1 MKISEKRHTKL
12 YRSISNPITDLRVK
26 HSMGDVK
33 DLDEELFVLE
43 NRIYKE
49 IKEALDLQKT

>member
-1 MKISEKRHTKL
+1 MNISEKRHEKL
-12 YRSISNPITDLRVK
+12 YKAVSNPIMSLRVK
-26 HSMGDVK
+26 SGMGNVK

-49 IKEALDLQKT
+49 IKEALNLTRL

>member
-1 MKISEKRHTKL
+1 MKISEKRHANL
-12 YRSISNPITDLRVK
+12 YRAISNPIIDLRVR
-26 HSMGDVK
+26 HSMGEVK

-49 IKEALDLQKT
+49 IKEVLELQKT

>member
-12 YRSISNPITDLRVK
+12 YRAISNPITGLRVK
-26 HSMGDVK
+26 HSMGDAK